1 MSTSNED
8 IVITVREDGVPVV
21 QRRVDALG
29 NSFDSAQKKVD
40 AFDRSLRTLRVAL
53 MGLFTGLGVQQIIK
67 YADAWTEAQ
76 NRIRVFTQSAEEAN
90 AVHLALFKVI
100 QESRQSMAPMVQL
113 YARVAQAADNLGAS
127 QQQVIDFTEGIA
139 KALSIQGVTSQQA
152 RGALIQLGQAMGM
165 TKVRAQEFNSINEQA
180 PIILQTVAK
189 EMFGAKGSVAQL
201 RAAMLD
207 GKLTAMEFYKSFA
220 TALPKI
226 REQFALVT
234 PTVGQA
240 MTVLENSFIRF
251 IGQTN
256 KATGAS
262 GILANSIILLANNF
276 DTLGKVILS
285 VSPLIAVAIGSQL
298 VKAFGALR
306 NAILL
311 VNAAMLANPFVA
323 AIAIIATVIATL
335 YAFGD
340 SIKMSADGV
349 VTLRDYVVGG
359 FNLIVEWVNKAVDA
373 VMTFINW
380 IGQITDSFDGVT
392 FAQAFQYG
400 FDAVLSGAK
409 TFINTFIGV
418 FVGAFNA
425 ILAGWDVVSTGF
437 MNVTAKIYNAVTSI
451 IGSMVQ
457 SILDLLNGL
466 FAQINGAAAL
476 VGMDKVLN
484 DQMKTT
490 IGKTQ
495 MTVTEGGKGLGEA
508 MADGFIEGFDQD
520 FVGKAGKALKD
531 SLDKAAKSASVDR
544 MINDIV
550 ANGAPVNLNTPR
562 EQFSPPGTGDKGKK
576 DKTAEREARRLLKDY
591 QALRKEIDPLSD
603 AQERYVENLTTLNKA
618 QAAGLIPAGKYT
630 EYVQKLGEHYRDLLD
645 PFGAVIRKQN
655 EENIQFIVGLQN
667 QEAYAAAAQKVTDLK
682 EKGVTVTQAQ
692 AEALFKQEQAQI
704 RLNAVMSAAA
714 GFYQNGPEQQLQAQ
728 QDKLA
733 GLNLAMQQGVVSATQ
748 YSVALG
754 QIAIALGQI
763 QAQSGEFQIDSFFN
777 GAMAGVLEG
786 YQGLLPGLQ
795 SAFSD
800 FFGAV
805 TDGISTTF
813 SKFIVEGG
821 NLSDMLGDLS
831 RQIVTQ
837 LIGALIKLGI
847 QYAVNAALAATIG
860 STQTAV
866 SASLAATTAAAW
878 APAAALVSLA
888 TFGSNAAAASAGILA
903 TSAVSKGVA
912 LAGFSSGGYTG
923 NGGVNQVAGLVHGQ
937 EYVLN
942 ANATSAIGTNAL
954 DRLNATGDIGSLG
967 KYTASQSSSSSTA
980 KSSSGN
986 GVVINIENYGT
997 SKDFEVQQM
1006 SEDEYRIIARDE
1018 ASKVVQSEAGAA
1030 VAKDF
1035 ANPNSK
1041 ASKGVSTHFN
1051 VTRSR

>member
-1 MSTSNED
+1 MASSNED
-8 IVITVREDGVPVV
+8 IIITVREDGVPVV
-21 QRRVDALG
+21 QRRVTALAD
-29 NSFDSAQKKVD
+29 SFDNAQKKVD
-40 AFDRSLRTLRVAL
+40 SFDRTLRTLRTAL
-53 MGLFTGLGVQQIIK
+53 VGLFTGLGVEQIIK

-226 REQFALVT
+226 REQFKLVT
-234 PTVGQA
+234 PTVSQA

-276 DTLGKVILS
+276 DTLGKIVLS
-285 VSPLIAVAIGSQL
+285 VSPLIAVAIGSVL
-298 VKAFGALR
+298 VKAVGALR
-306 NAILL
+306 TAFLL
-311 VNAAMLANPFVA
+311 LNAAMLANPFTA
-323 AIAIIATVIATL
+323 ALAIIATVVSTL

-340 SIKMSADGV
+340 TVKMSADGV

-359 FNLIVEWVNKAVDA
+359 FNLIVEWVNKGIQV
-373 VMTFINW
+373 VQTFINW
-380 IGQITDSFDGVT
+380 IGEITNSFDDVN
-392 FAQAFQYG
+392 FADAFSAG
-400 FDAVLSGAK
+400 FDAMLNGGR
-409 TFINTFIGV
+409 TFINTFIGL
-418 FVGAFNA
+418 FVGAFKA
-425 ILAGWDVVSTGF
+425 ILAGWEVVSTGF
-437 MNVTAKIYNAVTSI
+437 MNVTAKIYNAVTSV
-451 IGSMVQ
+451 IGNMVQ

-490 IGKTQ
+490 IGKTK
-495 MTVTEGGKGLGEA
+495 MTITEGGKGLGEA
-508 MADGFIEGFDQD
+508 MVDGFVEGFDQD
-520 FVGKAGKALKD
+520 FVGNLGKSLKA
-531 SLDKAAKSASVDR
+531 SLDAAAKSASVDR
-544 MINDIV
+544 LINDIV
-550 ANGAPVNLNTPR
+550 SKGAPVDLNAPR
-562 EQFSPPGTGDKGKK
+562 EQFSPPDTGKNKK
-576 DKTAEREARRLLKDY
+576 DKEYRRILNAY
-591 QALRKEIDPLSD
+591 RALRKEIDPIND
-603 AQERYVENLTTLNKA
+603 AIERYQENLDTLNKA
-618 QAAGLIPAGKYT
+618 QEKGMIPAGKYAV
-630 EYVQKLGEHYRDLLD
+630 YVQKLKEHYRDLLD
-645 PFGAVIRKQN
+645 PFGAVVRKQN
-655 EENIQFIVGLQN
+655 EENIQFVVGLRN
-667 QEAYAAAAQKVTDLK
+667 QEAYAAAAQKVMDLK
-682 EKGVTVTQAQ
+682 EKGVTVTEAQ
-692 AEALFKQEQAQI
+692 AAALFKQEQAQI
-704 RLNAVMSAAA
+704 RLNAIMS
-714 GFYQNGPEQQLQAQ
+714 QANTFAQ
-728 QDKLA
+728 GGTEMQTQGQMDKLA
-733 GLNLAMQQGVVSATQ
+733 GLNVAMQQGLLSATQ

-754 QIAIALGQI
+754 QIAIELGKI
-763 QAQSGEFQIDSFFN
+763 NAASDKVTASGFFSGSMAQV
-777 GAMAGVLEG
+777 MEG
-786 YQGLLPGLQ
+786 YQGMIPGLQ
-795 SAFSD
+795 TAFGDFFNSFTTGFSD
-800 FFGAV
+800 SIGKAIV
-805 TDGISTTF
+805 QGEDLRSTLH
-813 SKFIVEGG
+813 SLAQDV
-821 NLSDMLGDLS
+821 LS
-831 RQIVTQ
+831 T

-847 QYAVNAALAATIG
+847 QYAINAMLANSIASASTVASAGLAAA
-860 STQTAV
+860 TA
-866 SASLAATTAAAW
+866 TAW

-923 NGGVNQVAGLVHGQ
+923 NGGVNDVAGVVHGK

-942 ANATSAIGTNAL
+942 ADATSSIGVSAL
-954 DRLNATGDIGSLG
+954 NRLNATGDASSLG
-967 KYTASQSSSSSTA
+967 QYTMAQQSGSSSSVN
-980 KSSSGN
+980 N
-986 GVVINIENYGT
+986 GGVTVNIENYGT
-997 SKDFEVQQM
+997 SKSFETQQI
-1006 SEDEYRIIARDE
+1006 DENTIRIIARDE
-1018 ASKVVQSEAGAA
+1018 ADKAVQEGAGNA
-1030 VAKDF
+1030 VANDL

-1041 ASKGVSTHFN
+1041 ASRGISSN
-1051 VTRSR
+1051 YNASRKR